1 MPEGARILFLGSFP
15 PQPHRWCMPFYYPNW
30 INDFWRIMGLIH
42 FGDKDHFTIP
52 GEKRFNE
59 ADIRAFCKEHG
70 LAFYDTATEVRRLK
84 DNASDAFLEVVTPTD
99 IPALLKRIPNCRT
112 LVTTGQKATEVVAEA
127 FHCPI
132 PPVGSW
138 VPLRL
143 ETPDQVGGD
152 GGVVVSDGGVAGGD
166 GGVAGGDG
174 GVAGGDGGVAGGD
187 GAVAGGDGVVAGG
200 DGNVMPG
207 PDRASAGPAAEGN
220 YFSGRCPKNHFPS
233 PPTSPSH
240 ADAVEVKFWRMPST
254 SRAYPMPQEKKAEAY
269 RKLFPP
275 HKKLILW
282 DLDGTLID
290 TLEDLSA
297 AVNHAL
303 ELRCLPL
310 HSVADYRKMV
320 GHGVRNLVKQA
331 LEASLKETP
340 DQVGGDGSVAADNGL
355 QLRAS
360 GSRWQEEQVLPDAYI
375 DAALADVKEYY
386 SAHIDV
392 HTRPYPG
399 MQELLTEL
407 QARGVKMAVAS
418 NKFQEGTEH
427 LIREF
432 FPDIQFASILGN
444 RPGYPLKPDPEIV
457 REVLALAAGT
467 GAEGQGHKAAGA
479 AGIGPEDA
487 IMVGDS
493 PTDMRTAANG
503 GIDAVAVS
511 WGYRTE
517 EELAGNQIAHS
528 IEELRRILCFT

>member
-59 ADIRAFCKEHG
+59 ADIRAFCTEHR

-99 IPALLKRIPNCRT
+99 IPALLKRIPHCRT

-132 PPVGSW
+132 PPVGGW
-138 VPLRL
+138 IHLWL

-152 GGVVVSDGGVAGGD
+152 GGVVGGD
-166 GGVAGGDG
+166 GSGLASEGQQL
-174 GVAGGDGGVAGGD
+174 
-187 GAVAGGDGVVAGG
+187 
-200 DGNVMPG
+200 
-207 PDRASAGPAAEGN
+207 RASGLRWQKEEQ
-220 YFSGRCPKNHFPS
+220 RLHIKEEES
-233 PPTSPSH
+233 PDQASF
-240 ADAVEVKFWRMPST
+240 EVRFWRMPST
-254 SRAYPMPQEKKAEAY
+254 SRAYPMPLEKKAEAY

-303 ELRCLPL
+303 ELRGLPL
-310 HSVADYRKMV
+310 HSVVEYRKMV

-331 LEASLKETP
+331 LEASLAQDASAGP
-340 DQVGGDGSVAADNGL
+340 AAEGNYFSERCPKN
-355 QLRAS
+355 QFPSAIAS
-360 GSRWQEEQVLPDAYI
+360 PTLADASYI
-375 DAALADVKEYY
+375 DAALADFKEYY

-432 FPDIQFASILGN
+432 FPDIQFVAILGN

-457 REVLALAAGT
+457 REVLAQAAGT
-467 GAEGQGHKAAGA
+467 GTEGRDEGCNSAGAGVEDQGHKDAGA
-479 AGIGPEDA
+479 ADIGPEDA

-517 EELAGNQIAHS
+517 EELSGHRIAHS
-528 IEELRRILCFT
+528 IEELRRILCFM

>member
-1 MPEGARILFLGSFP
+1 MDIETHPFEPFLPEGARILFLGSFP
-15 PQPHRWCMPFYYPNW
+15 PQPHRWSMPFYYPNW

-59 ADIRAFCKEHG
+59 ESIRAFCTEHG
-70 LAFYDTATEVRRLK
+70 LAFFDTATEVRRLK

-99 IPALLKRIPNCRT
+99 IPALLKRIPHCRT
-112 LVTTGQKATEVVAEA
+112 LVTTGQKATEVVAQA
-127 FHCPI
+127 FGCPI
-132 PPVGSW
+132 PPVGGW
-138 VPLRL
+138 VMI
-143 ETPDQVGGD
+143 D
-152 GGVVVSDGGVAGGD
+152 SI
-166 GGVAGGDG
+166 
-174 GVAGGDGGVAGGD
+174 
-187 GAVAGGDGVVAGG
+187 
-200 DGNVMPG
+200 
-207 PDRASAGPAAEGN
+207 
-220 YFSGRCPKNHFPS
+220 
-233 PPTSPSH
+233 
-240 ADAVEVKFWRMPST
+240 KFWRMPST
-254 SRAYPMPQEKKAEAY
+254 SRAYPMPLEKKANEY
-269 RKLFPP
+269 RKLFS

-303 ELRCLPL
+303 ELRGLPL
-310 HSVADYRKMV
+310 HSVAEYRKMV

-331 LEASLKETP
+331 LEASLMETPDQVGGDESVAAGDGRVAAGDGQQLRASGLRWLKEIGFSGTVPKNNFVQPKEEQLRNIQEQETP
-340 DQVGGDGSVAADNGL
+340 DQVGGDGSVATGDGSGL
-355 QLRAS
+355 AS
-360 GSRWQEEQVLPDAYI
+360 DGLLPDAYI
-375 DAALADVKEYY
+375 DSALADFKEYY

-392 HTRPYPG
+392 HTKPYPR

-432 FPDIQFASILGN
+432 FPDIQFVAILGN

-457 REVLALAAGT
+457 REVLAQAAGT
-467 GAEGQGHKAAGA
+467 GAEGQGQKDAGA

-517 EELAGNQIAHS
+517 EELSGNQIAHS
-528 IEELRRILCFT
+528 IEELRRLLCFT